1 MSTSRPNADVI
12 VVGGGPA
19 GAICALMLARG
30 GARVSLLHWGGY
42 ATEGIE
48 LVSGRAR
55 RIIEKHCFD
64 FFIQAAPGVEI
75 HETVSLWNTHKPVT
89 FNAMFNPWGPGMAVE
104 RPLFDGALRNLASA
118 AGVSI
123 TADAK
128 VVGIERTGDGWRL
141 LMRSTETSSGD
152 TDAER
157 SSIGTRFLVL
167 ATGRVATQFLD
178 RSSVAES
185 SQIALMTSLP
195 ARGAE
200 PACAPALGPPD
211 ALYIEATG
219 NGWWYALPAADGDY
233 FAGFCVDRSELK
245 QRRTPLKDFFFQE
258 LQRTCLLSPLLS
270 GTASIAPIC
279 GRTAGAI
286 TFNRAAGNGWIAVGD
301 AAFASDPLS
310 GMGIE
315 WAIESAQLGA
325 HALLEAMQGK
335 MQRGS
340 SAVFAEYDDAVSA
353 HATRHG
359 KAAAQHYGWLQES
372 KYK

>member
-30 GARVSLLHWGGY
+30 GACVSLLHWGGY

-55 RIIEKHCFD
+55 RFIEQHCSD
-64 FFIQAAPGVEI
+64 FFSQAAPGVEI
-75 HETVSLWNTHKPVT
+75 HETVSLWNTRKPVT
-89 FNAMFNPWGPGMAVE
+89 FNAMFNPWGPGVAIE

-118 AGVSI
+118 AGISMI
-123 TADAK
+123 ADAK
-128 VVGIERTGDGWRL
+128 VVEIERTGDGWRL
-141 LMRSTETSSGD
+141 LTRSTGASSGD
-152 TDAER
+152 ADTER
-157 SSIGTRFLVL
+157 SSIRARFLVL
-167 ATGRVATQFLD
+167 ATGRAATAFLD

-185 SQIALMTSLP
+185 SQIALMTSLQ
-195 ARGAE
+195 AQHAE
-200 PACAPALGPPD
+200 PACAPALRSHD

-219 NGWWYALPAADGDY
+219 SGWWYALPAADGGY
-233 FAGFCVDRSELK
+233 FAGFCIDRNELK
-245 QRRTPLKDFFFQE
+245 QRRVPLKDFFFQE
-258 LQRTCLLSPLLS
+258 LQRTSLLSPLLS
-270 GTASIAPIC
+270 GTTSIAPIC

-286 TFNRAAGNGWIAVGD
+286 TFNRAAGDGWIAVGD

-325 HALLEAMQGK
+325 HALLEAMQRK

-340 SAVFAEYDDAVSA
+340 TAAFAEYDDAVSA

-359 KAAAQHYGWLQES
+359 KTAAQHYGWLQES